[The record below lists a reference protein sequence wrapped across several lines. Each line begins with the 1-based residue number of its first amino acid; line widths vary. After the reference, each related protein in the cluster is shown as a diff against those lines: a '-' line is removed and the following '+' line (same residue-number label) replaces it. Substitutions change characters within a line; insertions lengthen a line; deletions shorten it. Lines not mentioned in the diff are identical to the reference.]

1 MRVAKGK
8 EYVLTFWAKANQEGD
23 FTVNCQQNH
32 EPWAHPTQ
40 EELPIST
47 GWKQVQFTFVAAWDD
62 DNVRITFTNLGTAPG
77 RTYWFSGCSL
87 VPASETKKT
96 AALAPR

>member
-1 MRVAKGK
+1 M
-8 EYVLTFWAKANQEGD
+8 
-23 FTVNCQQNH
+23 NCLQNH
-32 EPWAHPTQ
+32 EPWDHPTQ
-40 EELPIST
+40 EEMPVST

-77 RTYWFSGCSL
+77 QIYWFAECSL
-87 VPASETKKT
+87 VPASEAKKT